1 MLDNNISNDPDYRHD
16 FKSLF
21 QNQSAIKSFIA
32 QLQTQIEN
40 SEIDSDEVE
49 KQISE
54 FCNKNRSI
62 RSIGVLAGKNIRE
75 QNFYTNL
82 YTDSDEMKWYIR
94 YLIQTLSEDDQ
105 IFHALQTVFS
115 PYFRDRKFSA
125 VQLSQ
130 ELKKIFPELTDVD
143 ENNFDIKQD
152 CCYVIKSN
160 KLTHLK
166 LKSHKLAPIPEKVF
180 LCEHLIVL
188 ELTNCSIDEIPKAIG
203 QLKNIKKLNLDD
215 NNLYQL
221 PDEICQLEQLTDLSI
236 INNRLEILPRN
247 IGNLS
252 KLQKLFLNENKIR
265 TLPDSIQNL
274 KKLTE
279 LTLNN
284 NQLEIFPDE
293 MGKLSSIVYIEADHN
308 QLKTLPGSFYNLSTL
323 KSLSLNFNELSSV
336 TDGINQLK
344 HLETLDLRNNQIDY
358 LPDTLCELS
367 YLKKLYLSG
376 NRLSLLPK
384 NINQLKSLEDLSLS
398 HNQIEY
404 LPASLIELTQLET
417 FQLDSNPLKNI
428 PLDVISSGKDTIFE
442 YLQQT
447 DNQLPDE
454 DIRYSINHR
463 KKTSAYIPFTEFN
476 DICNAVEINNDQIQQ
491 LSKSLHD
498 EGMIFHFKEDPQ
510 LKSWVIIK
518 PEWVYNEEKRIL
530 KNKSIQNKGYFNADD
545 LKEIWKEYSSEQYS
559 ILLNVLR
566 NLGIYFE
573 KNSGYIVPQLLSES
587 PPSEEKEFK
596 HRATIQIEYHYQ
608 DIFRNMDVVV
618 QRLIA
623 RMHDWC
629 QHYWRY
635 GMIISYDNVQVLI
648 KQGES
653 YRTIVKIKQDQRQYK
668 TLLNRIQDE
677 INIVH
682 KQLKISNVRA
692 YVPCCC
698 SLCKSDHYKFYY
710 YYHKLVEVQQKN
722 NAWVYCGYSL
732 EKVPVD
738 NLI

>member
-143 ENNFDIKQD
+143 ENEFGTTQD
-152 CCYVIKSN
+152 CYVIKSN
-160 KLTHLK
+160 KLTHLQ
-166 LKSHKLAPIPEKVF
+166 LKSHALTPIPEKVF

-188 ELTNCSIDEIPKAIG
+188 ELANCSIDEIPKAIG

-274 KKLTE
+274 KILTE

-284 NQLEIFPDE
+284 NQLETFPDE
-293 MGKLSSIVYIEADHN
+293 MGKLSSIVSIEAGHN
-308 QLKTLPGSFYNLSTL
+308 QLKALPGSFYNLSTL
-323 KSLSLNFNELSSV
+323 KSLSLNANELSSV
-336 TDGINQLK
+336 SDGMNQLK
-344 HLETLDLRNNQIDY
+344 SLETLDLRNNQIDY
-358 LPDTLCELS
+358 LPGTFCELS
-367 YLKKLYLSG
+367 HLKTLYLSK

-404 LPASLIELTQLET
+404 LPASLTELTQLET
-417 FQLDSNPLKNI
+417 LQIENNPLKNI
-428 PLDVISSGKDTIFE
+428 PVDVILSGKDTIFE

-447 DNQLPDE
+447 DKQLAHE
-454 DIRYSINHR
+454 DIRYSIKER
-463 KKTSAYIPFTEFN
+463 KQTSAYISFTEFKS
-476 DICNAVEINNDQIQQ
+476 ICNIVGKEDDQVQELIETF
-491 LSKSLHD
+491 HG
-498 EGMIFHFKEDPQ
+498 EGIIFHFKEDPQ

-530 KNKSIQNKGYFNADD
+530 KNKSILQNKGYFNADD
-545 LKEIWKEYSSEQYS
+545 LKEIWKEYSSAQYS

-573 KNSGYIVPQLLSES
+573 KDSGYIAPQLLPES
-587 PPSEEKEFK
+587 PPSNEKELINS
-596 HRATIQIEYHYQ
+596 ATIQIEYHYQ
-608 DIFRNMDVVV
+608 DMLRNMDIVVP
-618 QRLIA
+618 RLIA

-635 GMIISYDNVQVLI
+635 GMIVCYDNAQALI
-648 KQGES
+648 KRGES
-653 YRTIVKIKQDQRQYK
+653 YRTIVRIKRDLRQDQ
-668 TLLNRIQDE
+668 TLWDRIQKE

-682 KQLKISNVRA
+682 AQLKIPNVRA

-698 SLCKSDHYKFYY
+698 SICKSDHYKFYY
-710 YYHKLVEVQQKN
+710 YYHKLVEVRQKK